1 VGSKIGNRES
11 VTAASRTDYIE
22 IRGARQNNL
31 KGIDIDLPL
40 GKLTVVTGPS
50 GSGKSSLAFETIY
63 AEGQR
68 RYVETFS
75 PYMRQFL
82 DRMDKPRVDDIRGIP
97 PAIAIEQ
104 SNPVKTSR
112 STVGTMTEINDY
124 LKLLWPRVARAFC
137 PNCGREIRPE
147 TAQSVAEQI
156 LRDCAGKN
164 ILITFWVAVP
174 AKTAPRAFFDFL
186 QQQGYLRVWIDN
198 QIVRVDEADPKIK
211 RLGAR
216 VQVIQD
222 RIAITG
228 ENRPRLVEAIETA
241 LRFGKGKV
249 NAIAI
254 PESGKRKQERAKAES
269 RVENLS
275 GIRSPVSE
283 IPFSTGWH
291 CAWCDLDIRPATPG
305 LFSFNN
311 PLGACP
317 ECRGFGRTIAIDLNK
332 AIPDRSLSIKQGA
345 VRVFRGAEFG
355 ESQKDLLRACA
366 REEIA
371 INVPFEEL
379 PKADQDFV
387 IEGERRSGEYTDEDY
402 ENNRWYGVRGFFRWL
417 ESKTYKMHVRVL
429 LSRYRAYVRCP
440 KCNGGRYQPEALNY
454 KTSET
459 GKRKQ
464 ESKDLASKARD
475 ENLSGIRYPQSE
487 ILLTLPEFQALSI
500 SDAHDFLRDLHIPA
514 GDKTAQML
522 CDEICMR
529 LNYLCEVGV
538 GYLTL
543 DRSTRTLSGGEV
555 QRVNLTTCLGASLV
569 NTLFVMD
576 EPSIGL
582 HPRDVGQLVRVM
594 HNLRDKGNTL
604 LVVEH
609 EEQIIRASDNL
620 IDLGPG
626 RGERGGELAWNG
638 PIEDFVG
645 QALRLPNLGRASD
658 APALQ
663 SRSLTADYLS
673 GCKSIPIP
681 KLRRKWTSSVKIIGA
696 RQHNLKNID
705 VELPV
710 GVFTCVTG
718 VSGSGKSTLIHDV
731 LYRNLLRTRG
741 HSSDRQPSVLAG
753 TYGFAG
759 EPGACKSVTDAHR
772 IRDVMMVDQSPLART
787 PRSTPILY
795 LGLFDRVRELFAAQ
809 PEAMAQGFT
818 AGAFSFNSGNGRCER
833 CSGTGYEKIEMQFLS
848 DLFVR
853 CAECEGKR
861 YQPHVLKVQLRGK
874 SIHEVLQLT
883 VSEAI
888 QFFSQIDDER
898 GAQIS
903 DGLKVLEEV
912 GLGYLRLGQP
922 LNTLSGGESQRL
934 KLVRHLREADNVQ
947 RSTSNAQSSIG
958 KAIGDLF
965 IFDEP
970 TTGLHFDDVAMLLR
984 LFQRLVDRG
993 HSLVV
998 IEHNLEVI
1006 KCADWIVDLG
1016 PEAGEEGGEVVATG
1030 TPEQIAKIDASYTGK
1045 FLRQVLSKSRK
1056 APPVIP
1062 SREDDEGPHKISRKL
1077 ERSFAYAQDD
1087 SVELARAAE
1096 MDPRFRAVGRNG
1108 AIHVHGAREHNLKN
1122 IDVKIPR
1129 EKLVVITG
1137 LSGSGKSTLAF
1148 DILFAEGQRRF
1159 LDSMSPYA
1167 RQFVEQLEKPDV
1179 DLVSGLPPSV
1189 AIEQRVTRGGGKSTV
1204 ATVTEVYHFL
1214 RLLFAKNGTQ
1224 FCPDC
1229 DLPVAK
1235 QSVASIVKQ
1244 IEAAAKSRKLSGL
1257 KVLAP
1262 LVKARKGFHTDVAHW
1277 AERQG
1282 FETLYVDGQLVPIQ
1296 KFRKLERFKEHT
1308 IDVVVGVID
1317 RKRIADVREIA
1328 RRALEIGRG
1337 TARLLDSRNRLTVM
1351 STEMSCP
1358 RCGRAFEELDPRLFS
1373 FNSPHGACEACGGF
1387 GEIWDQEFQTA
1398 ADRDGESVLENELAA
1413 ERESE
1418 WIEEG
1423 EARECPS
1430 CHGSRLNAVARH
1442 VRVQGYTIDQFTN
1455 LSAGE
1460 AARRIDRLKFKG
1472 THQTIAAGLLPE
1484 IQQRLRFME
1493 KVGLGYLTLGR
1504 SAKTLSGGES
1514 QRIRLAAQLGSN
1526 LRGVLYVLDE
1536 PTIGLHPRDN
1546 VRLLE
1551 TLTALRDKGNSLIIV
1566 EHDEET
1572 MRRADHIVDLGP
1584 RAGLHGGE
1592 VVATGTLREIERNPN
1607 SETAR
1612 CLKAPVRHPIRGWR
1626 RALRDV
1632 ENWIEVRGAS
1642 VHNLKNID
1650 VRFPVGRLSVITGI
1664 SGSGKSTL
1672 MHDVIFPTVRA
1683 SLGRVRVPRAGGRV
1697 SRSRTSSTKNSEL
1710 YFKESLFR
1718 RDAETSTRDA
1728 CAPQIEAVYE
1738 VDQSPIGK
1746 TSRSTPGTYVKVFDE
1761 IRNLYSQLPV
1771 SRMRGYSASRFSF
1784 NAEGGRCE
1792 TCKGQGVIKLEMNFL
1807 PSSYVPCEDCRGRRY
1822 NPQTLEILYN
1832 EKSIGDVMEMT
1843 IEEAAQFFSA
1853 HPKIARPL
1861 SLLVDTGLGY
1871 LKLGQPSPT
1880 LSGGEAQRLKL
1891 VTQLKRGVSRAA
1903 DERIRKMRKPGS
1915 TLYLLEEPTIG
1926 LHMADIELLLNVLH
1940 RLVDEG
1946 NTVIV
1951 IEHNLDV
1958 IAEGDYIVDLGPEAG
1973 DAGGR
1978 VVATGTPEHV
1988 AKNRVSRTAP
1998 FLRKVLTPTRK
2009 QTARSS

>member
-1 VGSKIGNRES
+1 MGSRFGKKQRVFAPTRNDC
-11 VTAASRTDYIE
+11 VE

-31 KGIDIDLPL
+31 KGVDVDLPL
-40 GKLTVVTGPS
+40 GKLTVITGPS

-104 SNPVKTSR
+104 ANPVKTSR

-124 LKLLWPRVARAFC
+124 LKVLWPRVARAFC

-147 TAQSVAEQI
+147 SAQSIAEQI

-164 ILITFWVAVP
+164 IVITFWVSVP
-174 AKTAPRAFFDFL
+174 PKTEARKFFDFL

-198 QIVRVDEADPKIK
+198 QVVRVDEADPKPK

-216 VQVIQD
+216 VQVVQD
-222 RIAITG
+222 RIAITE
-228 ENRPRLVEAIETA
+228 ENRGRLIEAIETA
-241 LRFGKGKV
+241 LRFGKGQMNV
-249 NAIAI
+249 I
-254 PESGKRKQERAKAES
+254 PITGNVQRRTNHGSQTTDH
-269 RVENLS
+269 V
-275 GIRSPVSE
+275 
-283 IPFSTGWH
+283 PFSTGWH
-291 CAWCDLDIRPATPG
+291 CAYCDLDIRPPTLG

-332 AIPDRSLSIKQGA
+332 AIPDRSLSIKQGV

-355 ESQKDLLRACA
+355 ESQKDLLRACV
-366 REEIA
+366 RKEIDV
-371 INVPFEEL
+371 NVPFEEL
-379 PKADQDFV
+379 PKADRDFV
-387 IEGERRSGEYTDEDY
+387 IEGEKRPGEYTDEDY
-402 ENNRWYGVRGFFRWL
+402 EYHRWYGVRGFFRWL

-429 LSRYRAYVRCP
+429 LSRYRAYITCP

-454 KTSET
+454 KIVASVYDRRNSDRTSPL
-459 GKRKQ
+459 Q
-464 ESKDLASKARD
+464 
-475 ENLSGIRYPQSE
+475 
-487 ILLTLPEFQALSI
+487 LTLPQFQGLSI
-500 SDAHDFLRDLHIPA
+500 SDARDVLRPFEVLSN
-514 GDKTAQML
+514 DKTAQML
-522 CDEICMR
+522 RGEICAR

-576 EPSIGL
+576 EPSVGL

-594 HNLRDKGNTL
+594 HSLRDKGNTL

-609 EEQIIRASDNL
+609 EEQIIRAADNL

-626 RGERGGELAWNG
+626 RGEHGGELVWNG
-638 PIEDFVG
+638 GLEDFL
-645 QALRLPNLGRASD
+645 ASDHLRLGRAGTLPTL
-658 APALQ
+658 ARA
-663 SRSLTADYLS
+663 SRSSAPQSLTRDYLT
-673 GCKSIPIP
+673 GCKSILIP
-681 KLRRKWTSSVKIIGA
+681 KSRRKSNSSVKILGA
-696 RQHNLKNID
+696 REHNLKNVDI
-705 VELPV
+705 ELPL

-731 LYRNLLRTRG
+731 LYRNLLRAKG
-741 HSSDRQPSVLAG
+741 QSSDQ
-753 TYGFAG
+753 
-759 EPGACKSVTDAHR
+759 EPGACNSITGVCR
-772 IRDVMMVDQSPLART
+772 IGDVVMVDQSPLART

-795 LGLFDRVRELFAAQ
+795 LGLFDRVRALFAGQ
-809 PEAMAQGFT
+809 PEALAQGLT
-818 AGAFSFNSGNGRCER
+818 AGGFSFNSGNGRCER

-848 DLFVR
+848 DLYVR
-853 CAECEGKR
+853 CAECEGGR
-861 YQPHVLKVQLRGK
+861 FQPHVLKVRLHGK
-874 SIHEVLQLT
+874 SIHDVLELT

-888 QFFSQIDDER
+888 QFFAENGDHDGSE
-898 GAQIS
+898 IS
-903 DGLKVLEEV
+903 NGLKVLEDV

-934 KLVRHLREADNVQ
+934 KLVGHLADAENAERPTPNAQ
-947 RSTSNAQSSIG
+947 RSNSRGIG
-958 KAIGDLF
+958 NLF

-993 HSLVV
+993 HSVVV

-1016 PEAGEEGGEVVATG
+1016 LEAGDAGGEVVATG
-1030 TPEQIAKIDASYTGK
+1030 TPEQIARVEKSHTGK
-1045 FLRQVLSKSRK
+1045 FLAQVLGSEGASPRTP
-1056 APPVIP
+1056 AARYPH
-1062 SREDDEGPHKISRKL
+1062 EDDELTS
-1077 ERSFAYAQDD
+1077 
-1087 SVELARAAE
+1087 RAAE
-1096 MDPRFRAVGRNG
+1096 EPFGEAPNGAGEAAALPMHRNG
-1108 AIHVHGAREHNLKN
+1108 AIHVYGGREHNLKN
-1122 IDVKIPR
+1122 IHVTIPR
-1129 EKLVVITG
+1129 EQLVVITG

-1204 ATVTEVYHFL
+1204 GTVTEVYHFL
-1214 RLLFAKNGTQ
+1214 RLLFAKTGTQ
-1224 FCPDC
+1224 FCPEC

-1235 QSVASIVKQ
+1235 QSVQSIVKQ
-1244 IEAAAKSRKLSGL
+1244 IETAAKRAPL

-1262 LVKARKGFHTDVAHW
+1262 LVKARKGFHTDVARW
-1277 AERQG
+1277 VERHG
-1282 FETLYVDGQLVPIQ
+1282 FDTLDVDGKLVPIAH
-1296 KFRKLERFKEHT
+1296 FRKLERFKEHT

-1317 RKRIADVREIA
+1317 RRRIANARDIA
-1328 RRALEIGRG
+1328 QRALEIGRG
-1337 TARLLDSRNRLTVM
+1337 TARLLDSKNRVTVV

-1358 RCGRAFEELDPRLFS
+1358 NCGRAFEELDPRLFS
-1373 FNSPHGACEACGGF
+1373 FNSPHGMCEECGGF
-1387 GEIWDQEFQTA
+1387 GEIWDKNFQTGS
-1398 ADRDGESVLENELAA
+1398 DRDGESVLENELAA

-1418 WIEEG
+1418 WIQEG
-1423 EARECPS
+1423 EARECQS
-1430 CHGSRLNAVARH
+1430 CYSSRLNAMARH
-1442 VRVQGYTIDQFTN
+1442 VRVQGFTIDQFTR
-1455 LSAGE
+1455 LSASE
-1460 AARRIDRLKFKG
+1460 AARTIEKLKFKG
-1472 THQTIAAGLLPE
+1472 TDHTIAAGLIPE

-1493 KVGLGYLTLGR
+1493 KVGLGYLALGR

-1536 PTIGLHPRDN
+1536 PTIGLHARDN
-1546 VRLLE
+1546 FRLLE
-1551 TLTALRDKGNSLIIV
+1551 TLTALRNKGNSLIVV

-1584 RAGLHGGE
+1584 RAGIHGGE
-1592 VVATGTLREIERNPN
+1592 VVAAGTLREIERNPN

-1612 CLKAPVRHPIRGWR
+1612 CLKSPLCHPIRGSR
-1626 RALRDV
+1626 RSLRDV
-1632 ENWIEVRGAS
+1632 ENWIEVRGARAN
-1642 VHNLKNID
+1642 NLKN
-1650 VRFPVGRLSVITGI
+1650 VSARFPVGRLSVITGI

-1672 MHDVIFPTVRA
+1672 MHDVIWPAVRDQ
-1683 SLGRVRVPRAGGRV
+1683 LNERKRACDGDLFKLV
-1697 SRSRTSSTKNSEL
+1697 SG
-1710 YFKESLFR
+1710 
-1718 RDAETSTRDA
+1718 AQ
-1728 CAPQIEAVYE
+1728 QIEAVYE

-1761 IRNLYSQLPV
+1761 IRNLYAQLPV
-1771 SRMRGYSASRFSF
+1771 SRVRGYSASRFSF

-1807 PSSYVPCEDCRGRRY
+1807 PSSHVPCEDCQGRRY
-1822 NPQTLEILYN
+1822 NPQTLEVLYN
-1832 EKSIGDVMEMT
+1832 EKSIGDVMDMT
-1843 IEEAAQFFSA
+1843 IEEAAQFFLV
-1853 HPKIARPL
+1853 HLKIARPL

-1871 LKLGQPSPT
+1871 LKLGQPSPS

-1891 VTQLKRGVSRAA
+1891 VTQLKRGVGRAA

-1951 IEHNLDV
+1951 IEHNLSI
-1958 IAEGDYIVDLGPEAG
+1958 IAEADYIVDLGPEAG
-1973 DAGGR
+1973 EAGGE
-1978 VVATGTPEHV
+1978 VVACGTPEQV

-1998 FLRKVLTPTRK
+1998 FLRKVLHTPRPKATL
-2009 QTARSS
+2009 SS